1 MTFDLDC
8 PSMSSL
14 VSSSDNSSFHIA
26 SELSLF
32 GGGSDDSQEMD
43 RSYMLS
49 MTDEKHQAPSNGEH
63 H

>member
-32 GGGSDDSQEMD
+32 GGA
-43 RSYMLS
+43 L
-49 MTDEKHQAPSNGEH
+49 MTPRKWTGLTC
-63 H
+63 